1 MNISQRTLSSTEEA
15 VLKNDLLNVEVW
27 VNGAIDGKVNNC
39 KKRMIAEWLPKLYA
53 DESVTQIPANEDEM
67 IALVVA
73 RADYSNRV
81 EREQGYPEGD
91 PSASWTKAQLGKYC
105 SSHNIDYNAMNA
117 EGQGGDSK
125 AVLLEKIEAAEG
137 D

>member
-1 MNISQRTLSSTEEA
+1 MNISQRTLSSKEEA

-27 VNGAIDGKVNNC
+27 VDGAIDGKVNNC

-73 RADYSNRV
+73 RSDYLNRV
-81 EREQGYPEGD
+81 EREQGYPVGEV
-91 PSASWTKAQLGKYC
+91 STSWELSHLQKYC
-105 SSHNIDYNAMNA
+105 KVYSVEYESS
-117 EGQGGDSK
+117 DSK
-125 AVLLEKIEAAEG
+125 SELVEKIEAA
-137 D
+137 

>member
-53 DESVTQIPANEDEM
+53 DESVTQIPANEDDM

-73 RADYSNRV
+73 RDDYKDRV
-81 EREQGYPEGD
+81 TRDAGSVSE
-91 PSASWTKAQLGKYC
+91 
-105 SSHNIDYNAMNA
+105 
-117 EGQGGDSK
+117 
-125 AVLLEKIEAAEG
+125 
-137 D
+137 

>member
-15 VLKNDLLNVEVW
+15 VLKHDLLNVQVW
-27 VNGAIDGKVNNC
+27 VDGAIDGKVNNC

-73 RADYSNRV
+73 RADYYNRV

-117 EGQGGDSK
+117 DGGGGDSK
-125 AVLLEKIEAAEG
+125 AVLLEKIAAA
-137 D
+137 

>member
-1 MNISQRTLSSTEEA
+1 MDISKRTLSSTEEA

-53 DESVTQIPANEDEM
+53 DNSVSSIPANEDEM

-73 RADYSNRV
+73 RSDYYNRV

-105 SSHNIDYNAMNA
+105 SSRGIDYNAMNA

-125 AVLLEKIEAAEG
+125 AVLLEKIAAASEE
-137 D
+137 

>member
-53 DESVTQIPANEDEM
+53 DDSVTQIPANEDEM

-73 RADYSNRV
+73 RADYYNRV

-91 PSASWTKAQLGKYC
+91 PSDSWTKAQLQKYC
-105 SSHNIDYNAMNA
+105 ADRSIAMDLDA
-117 EGQGGDSK
+117 EGVTTNTK
-125 AVLLEKIEAAEG
+125 AELLTKITEYNTK
-137 D
+137 

>member
-15 VLKNDLLNVEVW
+15 VLKNDLLDVEVW

-73 RADYSNRV
+73 RADYYNRA

-105 SSHNIDYNAMNA
+105 SSHNIDYNAMNE
-117 EGQGGDSK
+117 EGEGGDSK
-125 AVLLEKIEAAEG
+125 AVLLEKIAAAEQ
-137 D
+137 